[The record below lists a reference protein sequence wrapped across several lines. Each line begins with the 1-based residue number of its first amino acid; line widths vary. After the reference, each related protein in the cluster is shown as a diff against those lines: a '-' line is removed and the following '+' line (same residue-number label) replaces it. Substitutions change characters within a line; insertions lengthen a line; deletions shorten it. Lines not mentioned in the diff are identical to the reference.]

1 MSRLEKFINEN
12 RDAFDDDIPSDSVW
26 QGVETDMA
34 QKNKAKLVNMPFKFK
49 WGIAASVIILAGIG
63 IFFKMRQNSVPAA
76 AGIVKV
82 TDTTSS
88 NKLAAIAPEDL
99 PEMNQ
104 FAKLIALKQDE
115 LKKIS
120 KEQPELYQKFTKDI
134 NQLDSTYT
142 TLQKQLSIAPNR
154 ELLIEAMIQNLQLQL
169 QVLNQQLKIINQIK
183 NSKNNSHE
191 KNEIFM

>member
-12 RDAFDDDIPSDSVW
+12 RNAFDDDIPSDKIW
-26 QGVETDMA
+26 QGVETAMA
-34 QKNKAKLVNMPFKFK
+34 KKNKSKLVSMPSKFK
-49 WGIAASVIILAGIG
+49 WGMAASVIVLVTAGI
-63 IFFKMRQNSVPAA
+63 FLKMQQTPVPAK
-76 AGIVKV
+76 GMVKI

-88 NKLAAIAPEDL
+88 SELATLSLEDL

-120 KEQPELYQKFTKDI
+120 MEQPELYQKFTKDI

-142 TLQKQLSIAPNR
+142 ILQKQLSIAPNR
-154 ELLIEAMIQNLQLQL
+154 ELLIEAMIRNLQLQL
-169 QVLNQQLKIINQIK
+169 QVLNQQLNIINQIK